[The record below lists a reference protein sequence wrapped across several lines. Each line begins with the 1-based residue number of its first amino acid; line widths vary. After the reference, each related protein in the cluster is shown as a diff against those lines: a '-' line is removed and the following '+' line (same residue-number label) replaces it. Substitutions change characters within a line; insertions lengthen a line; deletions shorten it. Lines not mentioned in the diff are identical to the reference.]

1 MPLNSEIVSILIY
14 FLSVQWSR
22 HRNPGY
28 GQEETCSKL
37 SLKKFE
43 VLYQTSHFT
52 AEIKFNILFTVGF
65 IVEVITYPP
74 GGPHLLTLEIKGLDS
89 DFNSECFY
97 KLIGSPYIQYDIC
110 SETLVSMVHQGFV
123 DIQPTRS
130 KMQICSPVN
139 HVTCQFK
146 TPQVLGNSSAHILG
160 CGIRGTLEH
169 QREVYTPTFKLSYAK
184 IIDFTSCESNRV
196 YMNAGIG
203 VSTVKVLGYWSE
215 GH

>member
-110 SETLVSMVHQGFV
+110 SETLSLWFTKALL
-123 DIQPTRS
+123 ISNQPGQR
-130 KMQICSPVN
+130 CR
-139 HVTCQFK
+139 
-146 TPQVLGNSSAHILG
+146 SAHLSIMLP
-160 CGIRGTLEH
+160 
-169 QREVYTPTFKLSYAK
+169 VSSKLLR
-184 IIDFTSCESNRV
+184 F
-196 YMNAGIG
+196 
-203 VSTVKVLGYWSE
+203 
-215 GH
+215 